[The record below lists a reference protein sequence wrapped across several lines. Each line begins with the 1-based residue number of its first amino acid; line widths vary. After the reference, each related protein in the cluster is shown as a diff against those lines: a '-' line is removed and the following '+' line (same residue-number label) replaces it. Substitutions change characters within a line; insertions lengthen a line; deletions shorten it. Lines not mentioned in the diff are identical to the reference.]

1 MNAIIQLKPW
11 QNTLA
16 MLVLAVCITPL
27 PVAAQAAVD
36 QESFRPSVPAQPS
49 LNIASSAQ
57 SYSVLH
63 VDAATG
69 SDEPG
74 FGSAEQPY
82 RTITQALQMAPNTST
97 VILLAPGHYS
107 RASGEQFPLR
117 LRPGITIQGNAG
129 ETRNTI
135 IVGGGELQS
144 GNGTQNA
151 TILMTD
157 RSGLANVAVSNPK
170 GSGVW
175 VTAGTPIVRRVA
187 FVSNAVAGM
196 QISEGSPV
204 VENSYFNR
212 NQYGMTIQGNGHAT
226 IRENYFEA
234 TGRAITVVSPAVPVI
249 NNNRIARNSVGIA
262 LKNNARPVLEA
273 NVLNDNRRNGIVEV
287 DEPTTAIVS
296 VPAASVPA
304 ASASANTETV
314 AVKVSEGQEQ
324 PAVLTNQD
332 SDNDI
337 ASVRQRN
344 SQNAAAVL
352 PTNPE
357 ARNSDEAIAIAVIPA
372 ESSEVIQNETP
383 EQRDGI
389 SKLLARLRRSP
400 ETAIPTAEN
409 HSVTTPNTSVV
420 PDRAVANTAGQRL
433 PVPSAVIPSSRS
445 SNRLTPPGTIAVAET
460 FRYRVLVDM
469 ADVDALHPLVP
480 DAFRTQLGSQTFMQ
494 AGAYVNQAEAQTQLE
509 WLEEQGIDA
518 QLNVRP

>member
-1 MNAIIQLKPW
+1 MNAIIQIKPW

-16 MLVLAVCITPL
+16 TLFLAVCITPL
-27 PVAAQAAVD
+27 PVAAQTEA
-36 QESFRPSVPAQPS
+36 QESFLSQAPAQHS
-49 LNIASSAQ
+49 LNIGSSSQ

-74 FGSAEQPY
+74 FGSADQPY

-107 RASGEQFPLR
+107 RASGEEFPLR

-144 GNGTQNA
+144 SNGTPNA
-151 TILMTD
+151 TIVMTD

-234 TGRAITVVSPAVPVI
+234 TGRAITVVNPAVPVI
-249 NNNRIARNSVGIA
+249 NNNRIARNSVGIT

-273 NVLNDNRRNGIVEV
+273 NVLDDNRRNGIVEV
-287 DEPTTAIVS
+287 DEPTTAVVS
-296 VPAASVPA
+296 IPAASVTT
-304 ASASANTETV
+304 ASASVVNTETV
-314 AVKVSEGQEQ
+314 PVKISEGQEQ
-324 PAVLTNQD
+324 PAVLPNQD
-332 SDNDI
+332 SDTDI
-337 ASVRQRN
+337 ASVRHRN
-344 SQNAAAVL
+344 SQNAAVVL
-352 PTNPE
+352 RTNSE
-357 ARNSDEAIAIAVIPA
+357 ARNFDEAIAIAVIPA
-372 ESSEVIQNETP
+372 EVSEGIQNEIS
-383 EQRDGI
+383 EQHDGI
-389 SKLLARLRRSP
+389 SKLLARLRQSSA
-400 ETAIPTAEN
+400 TAIPTVEN
-409 HSVTTPNTSVV
+409 HGVTIPDTSMS
-420 PDRAVANTAGQRL
+420 DRAMANTAEQRL
-433 PVPSAVIPSSRS
+433 PVPSATIPSSHS

-469 ADVDALHPLVP
+469 ADIDALHHLVP

-494 AGAYVNQAEAQTQLE
+494 AGAYVEQAEAQTQVE
-509 WLEEQGIDA
+509 WLAEQGIDA